1 MQELLLYWLIIRKRL
16 WLIGILVGTTLA
28 VMMLGFYLS
37 KPLYR
42 ASASFEVT
50 APLPAGVSL
59 YQEYKTGSTTDEL
72 FRTRNTFLA
81 VLQSGLVLGQ
91 VIEEVG
97 LDMEI
102 SDLPDRITIVS
113 DIDSTFTEVS
123 VTVQDPRQAAAI
135 ANALLDKAS
144 HYFGEV
150 GASSLTANKIFIQQQ
165 LQTTKDELDKEK
177 AAFTQFKIENR
188 LSSLE
193 DLLESQGTLI
203 RTLKV
208 DYDKARAEGR
218 EDIVTGYAQIITER
232 ERELQGLILLQA
244 EYEMLRANVARVEA
258 VYSTLLAKETEAKL
272 KENEI
277 LNATYIQMLPA
288 REPSSPLP
296 RVNPK
301 ILVLGGV
308 GSLALGIMI
317 AFILQAVEHTD
328 LATDQGSISP
338 VPGIAKESDT
348 PSDAPEL
355 AAQDPMHTKR
365 VRVHPK
371 QS

>member
-1 MQELLLYWLIIRKRL
+1 MHELLLYWQIIRKRL
-16 WLIGILVGTTLA
+16 WLIGLLVGTTLA
-28 VMMLGFYLS
+28 VMLLGFYLS

-59 YQEYKTGSTTDEL
+59 FQEYKTGSTTDEL

-81 VLQSGLVLGQ
+81 VLQSGLVLSQ
-91 VIEEVG
+91 VIDQVG
-97 LDMEI
+97 LDTEL
-102 SDLPDRITIVS
+102 SDLPDKIAVLS

-123 VTVQDPRQAAAI
+123 VTVQDPTQAAAI

-144 HYFGEV
+144 QYFGEV

-165 LQTTKDELDKEK
+165 LQTTKEELDKEK
-177 AAFTQFKIENR
+177 AAFIQFKIENR

-193 DLLESQGTLI
+193 DLLKSQGDLI
-203 RTLKV
+203 RVLRV
-208 DYDKARAEGR
+208 NHDEALAEGR
-218 EDIVTGYAQIITER
+218 AEFVAGYAQVIAER

-244 EYEMLRANVARVEA
+244 EYETLKANVARVEA
-258 VYSTLLAKETEAKL
+258 VYSALLAKETEARL
-272 KENEI
+272 KENEV
-277 LNATYIQMLPA
+277 LSATYIQIVPA

-296 RVNPK
+296 RVDPK
-301 ILVLGGV
+301 ILILGGV

-317 AFILQAVEHTD
+317 AFIMHAVEHTD
-328 LATDQGSISP
+328 LATEQGSISTT
-338 VPGIAKESDT
+338 PGIARESGT

-355 AAQDPMHTKR
+355 AAQDPMHTKK

>member
-1 MQELLLYWLIIRKRL
+1 MQETEEMQELLIYWQIVRKRL

-28 VMMLGFYLS
+28 VMLLGFYLA
-37 KPLYR
+37 KPLYK

-59 YQEYKTGSTTDEL
+59 FQEYKTGSTREEL
-72 FRTRNTFLA
+72 FRTRNTYLA

-97 LDMEI
+97 LEMEVSELLEKI
-102 SDLPDRITIVS
+102 AIQSDVE
-113 DIDSTFTEVS
+113 STFTEIS

-144 HYFGEV
+144 QYFGEV

-165 LQTTKDELDKEK
+165 LQTTKEELDKEK
-177 AAFTQFKIENR
+177 AAFIQFKIENR
-188 LSSLE
+188 VSSLE
-193 DLLESQGTLI
+193 DLLQSQENLI
-203 RTLKV
+203 RTLKIGH
-208 DYDKARAEGR
+208 DEALAAGR
-218 EDIVTGYAQIITER
+218 EDIVPGYAQVIAER

-244 EYEMLRANVARVEA
+244 EYETLKANVARVEA
-258 VYSTLLAKETEAKL
+258 IYSTLLAKETEAKL
-272 KENEI
+272 KENEVFS
-277 LNATYIQMLPA
+277 ATYIQMMSA

-296 RVNPK
+296 RVDPK
-301 ILVLGGV
+301 ILILGGV

-328 LATDQGSISP
+328 LETDQDSIST
-338 VPGIAKESDT
+338 VPGIARES
-348 PSDAPEL
+348 S
-355 AAQDPMHTKR
+355 
-365 VRVHPK
+365 
-371 QS
+371 S